1 GAFNSRKELM
11 QVPRFGPKV
20 FEQAAGFLR
29 IPGAKNPLD
38 ASAVHPE
45 SYHVVEAMAKLLGV
59 DVPALINNEALRT
72 QISIENFVTDTIGIP
87 TLTDIMNELA
97 RPGRD
102 PRKSFEIFE
111 FDKNVHEMA
120 DLRPGM
126 ILPGIVTN
134 ITKFGVFVDIGVH
147 QDGLV
152 HISQLANR
160 HVKDPGEVVK
170 IHQKVKVKVLEVDI
184 PRKRISLSMKNIE

>member
-1 GAFNSRKELM
+1 
-11 QVPRFGPKV
+11 
-20 FEQAAGFLR
+20 
-29 IPGAKNPLD
+29 
-38 ASAVHPE
+38 
-45 SYHVVEAMAKLLGV
+45 
-59 DVPALINNEALRT
+59 
-72 QISIENFVTDTIGIP
+72 
-87 TLTDIMNELA
+87 
-97 RPGRD
+97 
-102 PRKSFEIFE
+102 
-111 FDKNVHEMA
+111 MA

-160 HVKDPGEVVK
+160 HVQDPGEVVK